1 LKFVDEKSNIR
12 RVKMDKKLKLKEIV
26 VVAMLSAIIGVV
38 FTFLHG
44 IYKPLEAIAGPV
56 GGDIIGGLYFIS
68 ALLSVYIVR
77 KPGSALMGSLF
88 TGVIN
93 LLMGSPYGIHIIVA
107 STLQGLGV
115 EAVLATKKYENYSYL
130 NMSLAAILATLL
142 VTTRDYFIFGLDLYA
157 GLLPVMIVIRII
169 SAVIFGAGFTIVLG
183 KALNSTG
190 VLSGFNINK
199 KL

>member
-1 LKFVDEKSNIR
+1 
-12 RVKMDKKLKLKEIV
+12 MDKKLKLKEIV

-38 FTFLHG
+38 FTFLDG

-88 TGVIN
+88 TGLIN

-107 STLQGLGV
+107 STLQGIGV
-115 EAVLATKKYENYSYL
+115 EAVLATKKYENYSFIY
-130 NMSLAAILATLL
+130 MSLSAILATLL

-157 GLLPVMIVIRII
+157 GLLPVMIIIRVL
-169 SAVIFGAGFTIVLG
+169 SAVVFGAGFTIVLG
-183 KALNSTG
+183 KGLNSTG
-190 VLSGFNINK
+190 VFSGFNINK
-199 KL
+199 KK